1 MMKKLKMM
9 AVLLWTV
16 CQGAHAQRTINDE
29 WTFEGRPVVL
39 PHTWNADAY
48 IEKDYLRGTFTYE
61 REMSFTQNSQRK
73 YIRFDGVFKVADVW
87 LNGHHLGQHRGGYTA
102 FAFDVT
108 PYAVPGKNR
117 LKVTVCNQDES
128 VAPISAD
135 FTFMGGIYRDVWL
148 LRLYR
153 GQGRPDT
160 DGNPTDRRLSA
171 LPDDA

>member
-1 MMKKLKMM
+1 MVIWGIIRNFAGEIL
-9 AVLLWTV
+9 
-16 CQGAHAQRTINDE
+16 IDDDE
-29 WTFEGRPVVL
+29 TE
-39 PHTWNADAY
+39 
-48 IEKDYLRGTFTYE
+48 
-61 REMSFTQNSQRK
+61 
-73 YIRFDGVFKVADVW
+73 
-87 LNGHHLGQHRGGYTA
+87 